1 CQRRGE
7 VISMNATR
15 YQIAFAKL
23 LSLKLFL
30 LVQFQGYA
38 YLPNGSLGDASI
50 LYKQLLLSD
59 TVE

>member
-1 CQRRGE
+1 
-7 VISMNATR
+7 MNATR